1 MIEQRTDEWLMQR
14 VGKITASRFCDA
26 MKKLKNGNPSE
37 ARLNYVRELVFEVLS
52 GNPKQSVQAN
62 ALKWGSEIEQYA
74 REAYELKTGE
84 LVTLAEFVTHHKHP
98 FIGCSPDGLIGEEGG
113 IEIKCPHNECIH
125 IQTLVEG
132 MPVDHIPQIQ
142 GAMFVTGRKWWD
154 FISYDPRQA
163 PDYRLYIQRIHRDE
177 DYIQKLE
184 KELLEFWRDV
194 QMTLEVLK
202 KFEVQNA

>member
-1 MIEQRTDEWLMQR
+1 MIEQRTHEWFLQR

-26 MKKLKNGNPSE
+26 MKKLKNGNPAE
-37 ARLNYVRELVFEVLS
+37 ARLNYIRELVFEILS
-52 GNPKQSVQAN
+52 GARKQSVQAN
-62 ALKWGSEIEQYA
+62 AQKWGIEIEQYA
-74 REAYELKTGE
+74 REAYELRTGE
-84 LVTLAEFVTHHKHP
+84 FVELSEFVTHAKHP
-98 FIGCSPDGLIGEEGG
+98 FIGCSPDGLVGEEGG

-132 MPVDHIPQIQ
+132 MPEDHIPQIQ

-163 PDYRLYIQRIHRDE
+163 PAYRLYIQRINRDE

-184 KELLEFWRDV
+184 KDLLEFWGNV